1 MCLNYCTV
9 YMNWQKNLIKYS
21 VGVRRLK
28 KTTTI
33 PLPEKIEPYRTGLV
47 KSSQVMRFSF
57 FMENIISP
65 FTLQASRQPVNTD
78 RNGRCHSKYPDFGY
92 PYQYR
97 YRDSYRAYC
106 QWTDLKLFKHAFP
119 DGRWGEISIAMQR
132 ESAILTIVFKDNGIG
147 IPADQDW
154 RNINALG
161 FHLVIALVGQLD
173 GTIELD
179 RTGGTTFTIVV
190 HEMKLADR
198 TRWRGRSFFTAR
210 VT

>member
-1 MCLNYCTV
+1 LDIHTNIDTAIPIG
-9 YMNWQKNLIKYS
+9 LI
-21 VGVRRLK
+21 VNEL
-28 KTTTI
+28 
-33 PLPEKIEPYRTGLV
+33 
-47 KSSQVMRFSF
+47 
-57 FMENIISP
+57 ISNS
-65 FTLQASRQPVNTD
+65 L
-78 RNGRCHSKYPDFGY
+78 
-92 PYQYR
+92 
-97 YRDSYRAYC
+97 
-106 QWTDLKLFKHAFP
+106 KHAFP
-119 DGRWGEISIAMQR
+119 DGRRGEISIAMQR

-198 TRWRGRSFFTAR
+198 TR
-210 VT
+210 